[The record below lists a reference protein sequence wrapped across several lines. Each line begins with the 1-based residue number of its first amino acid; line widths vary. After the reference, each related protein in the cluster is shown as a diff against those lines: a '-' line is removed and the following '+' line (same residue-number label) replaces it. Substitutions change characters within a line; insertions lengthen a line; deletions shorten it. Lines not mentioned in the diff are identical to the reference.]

1 MQGGVDACS
10 GDSGGPLS
18 CESGNR
24 FFLVGIVSWGYG
36 CAKKNTPGVYTR
48 VSSYIDWIE
57 KTMNQLDAYWINN
70 KCTIFVCKIEKL
82 NYFLSF
88 LSLVVFALLKNK
100 LRQAKETHAVV
111 VKFILFCFS
120 LK

>member
-1 MQGGVDACS
+1 MQGGVDACN

-24 FFLVGIVSWGYG
+24 FSLVGIVSWGYGQYGRWKNSMTYTAFHSIPFHTNSIFSIVG

-57 KTMNQLDAYWINN
+57 KTMNQMDAY
-70 KCTIFVCKIEKL
+70 
-82 NYFLSF
+82 
-88 LSLVVFALLKNK
+88 
-100 LRQAKETHAVV
+100 
-111 VKFILFCFS
+111 
-120 LK
+120 